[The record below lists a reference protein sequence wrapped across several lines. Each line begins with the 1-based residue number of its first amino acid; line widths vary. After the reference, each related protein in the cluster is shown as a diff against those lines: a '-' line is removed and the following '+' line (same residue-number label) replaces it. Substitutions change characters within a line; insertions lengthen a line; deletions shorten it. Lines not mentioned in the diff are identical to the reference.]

1 MTDQTEEVEVVTIDD
16 AHVGETERH
25 FVIRE
30 ALGGWVAI
38 LLIAVVVAVL
48 VRSFLFTSFWIPS
61 PSMEPTLNVND
72 RLLINR
78 MAYTF
83 HDIQRSDVV
92 VFYVPASVRPLIN
105 KNYDQLVKRV
115 IGLPGETIAVHC
127 GVVSINGKRLVE
139 DYVKYVPSGRSNPD
153 CTSPNLETDGRDLET
168 TTVPAGSVFVLGDNR
183 GNSEDSRAIGAIP
196 VESILGRAVIRYWPI
211 GRLGSL

>member
-1 MTDQTEEVEVVTIDD
+1 MIDRTEEVEVVNAAGPD
-16 AHVGETERH
+16 TEHRGRL
-25 FVIRE
+25 IRD

-61 PSMEPTLNVND
+61 PSMEPTLAVND

-78 MAYTF
+78 MAYVF
-83 HDIQRSDVV
+83 HDIQRSDIV
-92 VFYVPASVRPLIN
+92 VFDVPENVRPLIN

-127 GVVSINGKRLVE
+127 GVVSINGKPLEE
-139 DYVKYVPSGRSNPD
+139 DYVKYVPSGRESPD
-153 CTSPNLETDGRDLET
+153 CITPNLTTDGRDLES

-196 VESILGRAVIRYWPI
+196 IESVLGRAVIRYWPLS
-211 GRLGSL
+211 RFGSL